1 MTPKGNPQLILRIP
15 PELGKLLARDAK
27 KERSSEQTIVL
38 AALANHYG
46 IEVAAPVR
54 GKPKAAKQ

>member
-27 KERSSEQTIVL
+27 KSKSSEQTIVL

-46 IEVAAPVR
+46 IDVAAPVR
-54 GKPKAAKQ
+54 GKPKTAKQ

>member
-15 PELGKLLARDAK
+15 PELKKLLTRDAK
-27 KERSSEQTIVL
+27 KQRSSEQAIVL
-38 AALANHYG
+38 AALATHYG

-54 GKPKAAKQ
+54 GKPRKVDQ